1 MPRGVEQT
9 VLDHRRL
16 YRRNLPVHTA
26 ARAAFRYYRRFQMP
40 SPRQES
46 EGLVAQP
53 PFPPIVVTQLVDGRY
68 HLVCDFPVLEC
79 FSDPEK
85 TECCIRPADGL
96 NRQQIEE
103 LAWRSVMDHERIQ
116 ECRPQVLAAKFLYV
130 QQHFPAALI
139 ADYFPVD
146 PRTGRPPRLKLADFS
161 RACDAP
167 VSTLNNFLPR
177 LRAGGIA
184 DIDVNDI
191 FARTKENPN
200 E

>member
-9 VLDHRRL
+9 RLDHRRL
-16 YRRNLPVHTA
+16 YRRDLPVHA
-26 ARAAFRYYRRFQMP
+26 AAHAAYRYYRRFQMP

-46 EGLVAQP
+46 ESLVAQL
-53 PFPPIVVTQLVDGRY
+53 PFPPIVVAQSKDGRY
-68 HLVCDFPVLEC
+68 CLVCDFPVLER
-79 FSDPEK
+79 FSDTET
-85 TECCIRPADGL
+85 TECCVRPANEL
-96 NRQQIEE
+96 SRRQIED

-116 ECRPQVLAAKFLYV
+116 ECHPQVLAAKFLYL

-161 RACDAP
+161 RACSAP

-191 FARTKENPN
+191 FTNTKENPH